1 MTPIGSLPSGP
12 AAIFWGVITFSL
24 LVVLHEGG
32 HFLAARTFGVKVH
45 EFMLGLPGPALRWRS
60 KRTGISYGVTA
71 LPLGGYVRIA
81 GMEPGAEDELLGA
94 ALGLVVDRRTIDAA
108 TLATE
113 LSVPRERANA
123 LLTTL
128 EDYLAAAPVEDS
140 MDSSALVERL
150 PSETD
155 EQLLTRVRSTVYRG
169 QPAWKRI
176 TILAMGVIV
185 NILSAII
192 ILVLALTI
200 IGVPKPVPTIASVYA
215 NTGAAAA
222 GLRRGDTITSI
233 DGRAVSDWTALKA
246 ILKTAKPGVA
256 LQVGIRRGGTLTTVK
271 VTPTAATDGTAQLG
285 VQAVANNVPVAFGEA
300 VQLSLSL
307 TGQVFVA
314 VGRFFNPSTFAASLQ
329 GARSVVGISYEV
341 ATAASEGVLP
351 YAVLVALL
359 SLSLGIMNILPI
371 PPLDGGKIAVELV
384 EAVLRRPVPRRLS
397 LAVSAVGT
405 LLLFSLIFYLMY
417 ADVLRYIVNKG

>member
-1 MTPIGSLPSGP
+1 MQRHSAS
-12 AAIFWGVITFSL
+12 
-24 LVVLHEGG
+24 
-32 HFLAARTFGVKVH
+32 
-45 EFMLGLPGPALRWRS
+45 
-60 KRTGISYGVTA
+60 
-71 LPLGGYVRIA
+71 
-81 GMEPGAEDELLGA
+81 ELN
-94 ALGLVVDRRTIDAA
+94 
-108 TLATE
+108 
-113 LSVPRERANA
+113 VPRERANA

-140 MDSSALVERL
+140 MDSTALIERG
-150 PSETD
+150 PSESD
-155 EQLLTRVRSTVYRG
+155 EQLLARVRSTVYRG

-185 NILSAII
+185 NIVSAII
-192 ILVLALTI
+192 ILVLALTL

-222 GLRRGDTITSI
+222 GLRAGDTITSI
-233 DGRAVSDWTALKA
+233 DGRAVRDWTSLKA
-246 ILKTAKPGVA
+246 ILKAAKPGVA
-256 LQVGIRRGGTLTTVK
+256 LQVGIRRGTTLTQRESHSDGRHRRQRAARRPSGREQHAGRVRRSGPTV
-271 VTPTAATDGTAQLG
+271 AL
-285 VQAVANNVPVAFGEA
+285 
-300 VQLSLSL
+300 L

-341 ATAASEGVLP
+341 ASAASEGVLP

-384 EAVLRRPVPRRLS
+384 EAAIRRPVPRRLS